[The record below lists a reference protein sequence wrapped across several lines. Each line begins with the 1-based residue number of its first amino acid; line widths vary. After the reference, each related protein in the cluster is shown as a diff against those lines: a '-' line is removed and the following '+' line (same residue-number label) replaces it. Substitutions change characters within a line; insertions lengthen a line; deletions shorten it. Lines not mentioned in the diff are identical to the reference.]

1 VLEIIKAGGWL
12 MWPILLCSAAAT
24 AIIIE
29 RFWALQTRHVAPDQ
43 LLAQIWHWA
52 KSNQINAVQIDN
64 LRKSSPLG
72 CILAAGL
79 VNVQHSRE
87 VMRESIEETGRH
99 VVHEMERFLNALGT
113 IASVTP
119 LLGLLGTVFGMIEV
133 FNSIN
138 VHGVGN
144 PSEMAGGI
152 AKALITT
159 AAGLCVGIPSL
170 MFYRYFRGRIDEL
183 VVTME
188 QQAIKMV
195 EVLHGDREHE
205 ARP

>member
-1 VLEIIKAGGWL
+1 
-12 MWPILLCSAAAT
+12 
-24 AIIIE
+24 
-29 RFWALQTRHVAPDQ
+29 
-43 LLAQIWHWA
+43 
-52 KSNQINAVQIDN
+52 
-64 LRKSSPLG
+64 
-72 CILAAGL
+72 
-79 VNVQHSRE
+79 
-87 VMRESIEETGRH
+87 
-99 VVHEMERFLNALGT
+99 
-113 IASVTP
+113 
-119 LLGLLGTVFGMIEV
+119 MIEV
-133 FNSIN
+133 LSAIN
-138 VHGVGN
+138 MHGVGDQ
-144 PSEMAGGI
+144 SEMAGGI